1 MKTRINRFIS
11 LLLSLCCSAFLAAAC
26 SEWTEQE
33 TVGLEIDGPKDQNP
47 AQYAAYMKALRE
59 YKQSDHIRTYGRL
72 NNAPATSVS
81 EKDFLRSLPDSLDFA
96 AFYNSD
102 DMTQYDIKDI
112 PVVQEKGTRVL
123 YYVDYDRMKERFA
136 DNAALGGYID
146 EVIARIAKY
155 GLDGAVLSGNPVL
168 GKGSA
173 AQQAAAH
180 LLVEKLA
187 AVAGP
192 ASNGG
197 KALLFEGDPTFL
209 ADADRSKFDY
219 FVLNTADYDN
229 VSDMLLLI
237 REALNVW
244 GLPASKLFLS
254 TDPSS
259 TILSVDQA
267 KVGALTEVAHLV
279 LGEGPLAGL
288 GIYDIGSDYY
298 DPTYTYKHIG
308 GVIALLNASPKN

>member
-1 MKTRINRFIS
+1 MKIRINRFIS
-11 LLLSLCCSAFLAAAC
+11 LFLALSCCAFLAAAC
-26 SEWTEQE
+26 SDWTEQE
-33 TVGLEIDGPKDQNP
+33 TVGLEIDSPKDQDP
-47 AQYAAYMKALRE
+47 AKYAAYMEALRK

-72 NNAPATSVS
+72 NNAPEASVS

-96 AFYNSD
+96 AFCNSD
-102 DMTQYDIKDI
+102 DMTPYDVEDI
-112 PVVQEKGTRVL
+112 PGVQEKGTRVL
-123 YYVDYDRMKERFA
+123 YYVDYDRLKDRLS

-146 EVIARIAKY
+146 GVLAKIAKY
-155 GLDGAVLSGNPVL
+155 GLDGAVLAGNPVM
-168 GKGSA
+168 GDGSA
-173 AQQAAAH
+173 AQQAAAR
-180 LLVEKLA
+180 LLVDKLA

-192 ASNGG
+192 ASNGS

-219 FVLNTADYDN
+219 FVLSTADYDN

-237 REALNVW
+237 REALDVW

-279 LGEGPLAGL
+279 LSEGPLAGL

>member
-1 MKTRINRFIS
+1 MKIRINRFIS
-11 LLLSLCCSAFLAAAC
+11 LVLSLSCCAFLAAAC
-26 SEWTEQE
+26 SDWTEQE
-33 TVGLEIDGPKDQNP
+33 TVGLEIDGPKDQDP
-47 AQYAAYMKALRE
+47 AQYAAYMKALRA

-72 NNAPATSVS
+72 KNAPETSVS

-96 AFYNSD
+96 AFFNSD
-102 DMTQYDIKDI
+102 DMTPYDIEDI

-123 YYVDYDRMKERFA
+123 YYIDYDQLKDRFA
-136 DNAALGGYID
+136 DNAALDGYID
-146 EVIARIAKY
+146 GVLAKIAKY
-155 GLDGAVLSGNPVL
+155 GLDGAVLAGNPVM
-168 GKGSA
+168 GDGSA
-173 AQQAAAH
+173 AQQAASR
-180 LLVEKLA
+180 LLVDKLA

-192 ASNGG
+192 AANGD

-209 ADADRSKFDY
+209 ADTDRNKFDY
-219 FVLNTADYDN
+219 FVLSTADYDN

-237 REALNVW
+237 REALDVW

-279 LGEGPLAGL
+279 LSEGPLAGL